1 MSRKWISNLKG
12 LGDNSALLAGFGPHL
27 LKQALALCRALP
39 RPFGNPG
46 SIGSGHHVA
55 SSPSLLSP
63 WRPSR
68 QSPLCAWPSE
78 LPRPA
83 ACTRHRNTGHHIEAI
98 SSEGSRSSRCRGHA
112 VFRLDVRGPLSYS
125 GSHIPSSGA

>member
-63 WRPSR
+63 GGPHDNVLSV
-68 QSPLCAWPSE
+68 
-78 LPRPA
+78 
-83 ACTRHRNTGHHIEAI
+83 H
-98 SSEGSRSSRCRGHA
+98 
-112 VFRLDVRGPLSYS
+112 GPLSCL
-125 GSHIPSSGA
+125 GLLPAPATETPATILRPSPLRAAGPRGAGVMLCSA